1 MAKTFLRL
9 NTLSLK
15 RSGNP
20 LMQIPPK
27 YVKIALITLT
37 SLLVIII
44 IAGSI
49 AYAKREALLRSAIQK
64 GVAKAKRDYDLDVK
78 IGSANFTGLSSVSFK
93 NVTIV
98 PEDRDSL
105 ANIQNFKVGVK
116 LFPLLFGDI
125 KLSEIILNKGQI
137 SLVKRDSLSNY
148 DFIFRKKNIDSTK
161 TKSELNLSKLA
172 NSLINQ
178 LLYKIPDDMDIRD
191 FEVKFRDDTSTLN
204 FYTTS
209 ATIDGGDVESTIKVN
224 GNESTWHVQGTVDPG
239 DQQLDLMLFADNK
252 KVELPFLEKKF
263 GLKLSFD
270 TASTEMKGIRKH
282 GDELEINGSWGVKN
296 LLVNHIRISA
306 NDIIVPDASLDA
318 DMTIGKNFVSIDST
332 STIHVKD
339 ISIHPFVKYTLS
351 PTKAYELRIH
361 TGEMYAQEVID
372 AFPQGLFESL
382 EGMQVKGKVKYDLD
396 FYLDAKI
403 PDSVIFNSELKN
415 IGFKVVKWGKTN
427 LQKIN
432 KTFVY
437 TPYEYGKPMRNIVIG
452 PENPDYVPL
461 DQISPNLKNALLTA
475 EDPSFFSHNG
485 FVEESFR
492 KSIITNF
499 KEKAFKRGGSTIS
512 MQLVKNVYLS
522 RQKTMAR
529 KAEEML
535 IVWIIENGN
544 LSSKQRMFEIYLNLI
559 EWGRNVYGIGE
570 AARYYFG
577 KHPSQ
582 LDIGEGIFLAS
593 IVPRPKGGLYRFEGD
608 GSLRQSLRGYFRLIG
623 GLMARRG
630 FTPQDSSAYGFYSVR
645 LREGLRSGIPMVD
658 SLTADSLMIG
668 EPEEELT
675 IFEQILGKKRPDT
688 IAVKDV
694 QKPKPFKKDTIVIPA
709 DTRKQRREQRREERE
724 AKKNEDD

>member
-1 MAKTFLRL
+1 
-9 NTLSLK
+9 
-15 RSGNP
+15 
-20 LMQIPPK
+20 MQIPRK
-27 YVKIALITLT
+27 YIKIALITLT

-49 AYAKREALLRSAIQK
+49 AYAKREAILRAAIQK
-64 GVAKAKRDYDLDVK
+64 GITKAKRDYDLEVK
-78 IGSANFTGLSSVSFK
+78 IGSANFAGLSTVNFK
-93 NVTIV
+93 NITVV
-98 PEDRDSL
+98 PEGRDSL

-137 SLVKRDSLSNY
+137 NLVKRDSISNY
-148 DFIFRKKNIDSTK
+148 DFIFRKKNVDSTE

-178 LLYKIPDDMDIRD
+178 LLYKIPDEMDIRD
-191 FEVKFRDDTSTLN
+191 FEVKFRDDTSALN

-224 GNESTWHVQGTVDPG
+224 GNESTWHVQGTVDPA
-239 DQQLDLMLFADNK
+239 DQQLDLMMFADNK

-270 TASTEMKGIRKH
+270 TASTEMKGIQKS

-296 LLVNHIRISA
+296 LLVNHVRISA
-306 NDIIVPDASLDA
+306 NNIIVPNASLDA
-318 DMTIGKNFVSIDST
+318 VMVIGKNFVSIDST

-339 ISIHPFVKYTLS
+339 ISIHPFIKYTLS
-351 PTKAYELRIH
+351 PTKIYELKVH
-361 TGEMYAQEVID
+361 TDEMDAQQVINS
-372 AFPQGLFESL
+372 FPQGLFESL
-382 EGMQVKGKVKYDLD
+382 EGLQVKGKVKYDLD
-396 FYLDAKI
+396 FYLDSKM

-415 IGFKVVKWGKTN
+415 VDFKVVRWGKAN

-437 TPYEYGKPMRNIVIG
+437 TPFEYGKPMRNIVVG
-452 PENPDYVPL
+452 PENPDYVPI

-475 EDPSFFSHNG
+475 EDPSFYSHNG
-485 FVEESFR
+485 FVAESFR

-593 IVPRPKGGLYRFEGD
+593 IVPRPKGGLYRFDGD

-630 FTPQDSSAYGFYSVR
+630 LTARDSSAYGFYSVR

-658 SLTADSLMIG
+658 SLTADSLMVV

-675 IFEQILGKKRPDT
+675 ILEKIIGKRRPDT
-688 IAVKDV
+688 VAVKDV
-694 QKPKPFKKDTIVIPA
+694 NKPKPVSKDTVAAPA
-709 DTRKQRREQRREERE
+709 DTRKTRREQRREQRDV
-724 AKKNEDD
+724 KKNEDD